1 MISTINIDSFLR
13 RNALYLPGE
22 ERSDIPGRQTA
33 RLLNVLN
40 VCGFAPE
47 KYVVPYLNV
56 LSDAATE
63 QLIEAFVHL
72 YRLDAEW
79 EANAADFAAQP
90 LSDSHSGLRP
100 LGRYTDFDVDC
111 ELEKLLTAR
120 TPPGEDDKEDIT
132 SFLTLRPMFR
142 PEGAMPSAERRIIAA
157 FAVLNRQDDGGMD
170 FLANI
175 DDLLRL
181 MWYPVTE
188 SGRLIRP
195 KLVRD
200 LYDYCYLDIDKAMK
214 LKATRPACRR
224 AARWIETLP
233 QRAAEICESMHPHR
247 GMWVR
252 AIRALRLPEMARRYK
267 LPKLAEVLDLF
278 YRGDYE
284 VWGGKVDA
292 AVAAGDSR
300 EAARL
305 LKQRPGAFARRL
317 FSLALTLDS
326 DVICTAFEEVADKVS
341 LRLLYS
347 LDQAADGWFFHME
360 RTIIVPGCKS
370 VSIAANRHLLSS
382 GRTAADE
389 VHERITRAIAK
400 AIMTHYAKADIA
412 EGTRIYIDPEL
423 SALKLPVGDR
433 TNTMSALGRVT
444 SGTSFPVKADRV
456 TVFIHWGVGMP
467 AQHYDMDLSA
477 FIVGDDKEL
486 QIAYYNLE
494 HNNIARHSG
503 DYIDIPDQVGA
514 AEYVTLDIPGLLHE
528 GYSYALFSVN
538 AYSVPRLADTLMAGW
553 LSADSPFSLDANQGV
568 SYNPADV
575 EQLITFPTAG
585 VARGTIFAA
594 LDLEAR
600 RMIWMQINNSA
611 QTMRDYTSDVIWG
624 YLRQLES
631 KYSYA
636 DALRLLA
643 QARHLEIVDNIAAAD
658 LAVTGANVDS
668 LPLF

>member
-1 MISTINIDSFLR
+1 MTSTINIDSFLR
-13 RNALYLPGE
+13 RNALYLPGD
-22 ERSDIPGRQTA
+22 ERSDTPGRHTA

-47 KYVVPYLNV
+47 KYVVPYLNA
-56 LSDAATE
+56 LSDEATE
-63 QLIEAFVHL
+63 ELIEAFVNL
-72 YRLDAEW
+72 YRLDADW
-79 EANAADFAAQP
+79 EAKSPDFAATP
-90 LSDSHSGLRP
+90 FPESHREQRR

-111 ELEKLLTAR
+111 ELEKLLTSR
-120 TPPGEDDKEDIT
+120 TAPGEDEKEDIT
-132 SFLTLRPMFR
+132 TFLTLRPKFR
-142 PEGAMPSAERRIIAA
+142 PEGAMTSPERRIIAA
-157 FAVLNRQDDGGMD
+157 FAVLNQQDDGGMD
-170 FLANI
+170 FLSNI

-188 SGRLIRP
+188 SGRLMRP
-195 KLVRD
+195 KVARK

-214 LKATRPACRR
+214 LKATRRACRR

-267 LPKLAEVLDLF
+267 LPKVAEVLDLF

-284 VWGGKVDA
+284 VWAGKVDE
-292 AVAAGDSR
+292 AVAAGDSL

-347 LDQAADGWFFHME
+347 LTQAADGWFFNME

-370 VSIAANRHLLSS
+370 VSIAANRHLL
-382 GRTAADE
+382 GTERNVATE
-389 VHERITRAIAK
+389 VHMRIANAIAN

-412 EGTRIYIDPEL
+412 EGTRIYIAPEL
-423 SALKLPVGDR
+423 SDLKLPVGDR
-433 TNTMSALGRVT
+433 TDTVSALGRVT
-444 SGTSFPVKADRV
+444 SGTSFPVKAERL
-456 TVFIHWGVGMP
+456 TVFIHWGKGMP

-477 FIVGDDKEL
+477 FIVGDGKEL
-486 QIAYYNLE
+486 QIAYYHLE

-553 LSADSPFSLDANQGV
+553 LSADSPFSMDANQGV

-585 VARGTIFAA
+585 VARGTVFAV

-600 RMIWMQINNSA
+600 RMVWLQINNSA
-611 QTMRDYTSDVIWG
+611 QTIHNYTSDVIWG

-643 QARHLEIVDNIAAAD
+643 QARNLEIVDNIADSD
-658 LAVTGANVDS
+658 LAVTVANVDS

>member
-1 MISTINIDSFLR
+1 M
-13 RNALYLPGE
+13 
-22 ERSDIPGRQTA
+22 
-33 RLLNVLN
+33 
-40 VCGFAPE
+40 
-47 KYVVPYLNV
+47 PYLNV

-247 GMWVR
+247 GMGTPS
-252 AIRALRLPEMARRYK
+252 APFAFRRW
-267 LPKLAEVLDLF
+267 
-278 YRGDYE
+278 RG
-284 VWGGKVDA
+284 A
-292 AVAAGDSR
+292 ASCLSWPRFSTSSIAATTRCG
-300 EAARL
+300 AARSTRPL
-305 LKQRPGAFARRL
+305 PPATAAKPHGCSNSAPRLRAAAFLACAHPRQRRDMHGLRGSGR
-317 FSLALTLDS
+317 
-326 DVICTAFEEVADKVS
+326 KVS

-360 RTIIVPGCKS
+360 RTIIVP
-370 VSIAANRHLLSS
+370 
-382 GRTAADE
+382 
-389 VHERITRAIAK
+389 
-400 AIMTHYAKADIA
+400 
-412 EGTRIYIDPEL
+412 
-423 SALKLPVGDR
+423 
-433 TNTMSALGRVT
+433 
-444 SGTSFPVKADRV
+444 
-456 TVFIHWGVGMP
+456 
-467 AQHYDMDLSA
+467 
-477 FIVGDDKEL
+477 
-486 QIAYYNLE
+486 
-494 HNNIARHSG
+494 
-503 DYIDIPDQVGA
+503 
-514 AEYVTLDIPGLLHE
+514 
-528 GYSYALFSVN
+528 
-538 AYSVPRLADTLMAGW
+538 
-553 LSADSPFSLDANQGV
+553 
-568 SYNPADV
+568 
-575 EQLITFPTAG
+575 
-585 VARGTIFAA
+585 VARA
-594 LDLEAR
+594 
-600 RMIWMQINNSA
+600 
-611 QTMRDYTSDVIWG
+611 
-624 YLRQLES
+624 
-631 KYSYA
+631 
-636 DALRLLA
+636 
-643 QARHLEIVDNIAAAD
+643 
-658 LAVTGANVDS
+658 
-668 LPLF
+668 